1 MSQRYIALSLF
12 FLLSAVFRGGAA
24 SADLCPDS
32 VLARQIVESS
42 MLHSPLPLD
51 FERSTASR
59 QAAKTVEA
67 SKLITAD
74 TLVLAYSTANLDRAR
89 GPENDPDYAI
99 YGRASAS
106 VEIPCENW
114 EGYNRIAFSVFPDYP
129 GAGVVNVNLVFNND
143 TKEQRDG
150 YIAPTG
156 AHLVNLQNGRRND
169 CILEIDDL
177 QRDRVTRIDFYTDI
191 KGPAVV
197 TAGDSATYLIADLR
211 VERVSDPDKTR
222 GWQPGA
228 STIAHS
234 NSGYAADGTKT
245 AIIAGSHKGKI
256 KNFSL
261 VDAATGAIA
270 ATFPVKYASTTT
282 GTYGMLDFSDF
293 TEPGTFRIVAGN
305 LATEPFPLSDRV
317 WDNSLWRVL
326 NFIYCMRC
334 GDAVDGI
341 HGRCHTDLFSS
352 HEGRLTPFAGGW
364 HDAGDLSQQTLQTS
378 EVANALIEGYLA
390 NRDTNPALAARM
402 LEEAKW
408 GLRFVLA
415 NRLGNGYHASSMG
428 LLHWTDGIVGSFD
441 DISTVRVQNKA
452 YDNFLYAAHEAYA
465 ASAVADGPL
474 RTGLRQAAIEDFDF
488 ALDKFRKEGFDTFT
502 QPYEHTY
509 STSNSLYY
517 ATISLAAAQL
527 YRLSGEKRYADIAIE
542 MIEPVLACQHTEPIG
557 KLGFRG
563 FFYRDSSRRSLVH
576 SIHQSREHII
586 PQALVAICDI
596 APADDISSR
605 CRRAVELYGDYLK
618 MLMYAT
624 APYAMIPSGI
634 YREDEYLDDHGF
646 RQLHLFPPSDAT
658 ERFSTQLA
666 GGIPVGDGWT
676 LKRFPVW
683 FNVFNGNTAVHL
695 DMGKSAA
702 ICARHLGDT
711 ALMDIAEGQLRWIVG
726 ENPFNQSLIYGE
738 GSNYPS
744 LDNFSSGE
752 ITGAI
757 PVGIRTHGDTDE
769 PFWPEINNACYKE
782 VWLTSAG
789 KWISLASELKSFS
802 KKY

>member
-1 MSQRYIALSLF
+1 MLRRLTALSLF
-12 FLLSAVFRGGAA
+12 CLLLSAFRSSGAGPG
-24 SADLCPDS
+24 LCPDS
-32 VLARQIVESS
+32 ALARRIVESS

-51 FERSTASR
+51 TARSAASR

-99 YGRASAS
+99 YGRAAAS
-106 VEIPCENW
+106 IDIPCENW
-114 EGYNRIAFSVFPDYP
+114 EGFNRIAFSVFPDYP

-143 TKEQRDG
+143 TQKPKDG
-150 YIAPTG
+150 YLAPTG
-156 AHLVNLQNGRRND
+156 AHLVNLRNGRQND

-191 KGPAVV
+191 KGPADV
-197 TAGDSATYLIADLR
+197 TAGDSATYRIADLR
-211 VERVSDPDKTR
+211 VERVPNPDKTR
-222 GWQPGA
+222 GWQPA
-228 STIAHS
+228 PATIVHS

-261 VDAATGAIA
+261 VDAASGAVA
-270 ATFPVKYASTTT
+270 ASFPVKFISTTT
-282 GTYGMLDFSDF
+282 GTYGILDFSGF
-293 TEPGTFRIVAGN
+293 AQNGSYRIQAGG
-305 LATEPFPLSDRV
+305 LTTDPFPISGRV

-334 GDAVDGI
+334 GDAIDGI
-341 HGRCHTDLFSS
+341 HGRCHTDLFSL
-352 HEGRLTPFAGGW
+352 HEGRLTPFCGGW

-378 EVANALIEGYLA
+378 EVANSLIEGYVA
-390 NRDTNPALAARM
+390 HRDTNPALAARM

-428 LLHWTDGIVGSFD
+428 LRHWTDGIVGSFD

-452 YDNFLYAAHEAYA
+452 YDNFLYAAHEAFA
-465 ASAVADGPL
+465 ASVIDDGTL
-474 RTGLRQAAIEDFDF
+474 RTALSRAAAEDFDF
-488 ALDKFRKEGFDTFT
+488 ALDKFRTEGFDTFT

-517 ATISLAAAQL
+517 ATISLAATRL
-527 YRLSGEKRYADIAIE
+527 YRLTGDKRYADVAVE
-542 MIEPVLACQHTEPIG
+542 MIEPVLACQQTEPVG
-557 KLGFRG
+557 KQGFRG
-563 FFYRDSSRRSLVH
+563 FFYRDQSRRSLVH

-586 PQALVAICDI
+586 PEALVAICDI
-596 APADDISSR
+596 DAGGDTGSR
-605 CRRAVELYGDYLK
+605 CHRAVRLYGEYIK
-618 MLMYAT
+618 SLMYAT

-634 YREDEYLDDHGF
+634 YRHDEYLDDHGF
-646 RQLHLFPPSDAT
+646 RQLHLFPPSDAI
-658 ERFSTQLA
+658 ERFSAQLA
-666 GGIPVGDGWT
+666 GGIPIGDGWA

-695 DMGKSAA
+695 DTGKSAA
-702 ICARHLGDT
+702 ICASHLGDA
-711 ALMDIAEGQLRWIVG
+711 ALRDIAEGQLRWTVG

-789 KWISLASELKSFS
+789 KWISLIADLKHLNNQ
-802 KKY
+802 

>member
-1 MSQRYIALSLF
+1 MLRRYIALSLF
-12 FLLSAVFRGGAA
+12 YILIFTFRGNGAP
-24 SADLCPDS
+24 SDLCPDS
-32 VLARQIVESS
+32 VLALRIVESS
-42 MLHSPLPLD
+42 MLHSPLPID
-51 FERSTASR
+51 SSRSTASR
-59 QAAKTVEA
+59 QASKAVEA
-67 SKLITAD
+67 SKPITAD
-74 TLVLAYSTANLDRAR
+74 TLVLAYSTAALDRAR

-106 VEIPCENW
+106 VDIPCENW

-129 GAGVVNVNLVFNND
+129 GAGAVNVNLVFNND
-143 TKEQRDG
+143 TKKPKDG
-150 YIAPTG
+150 YLAPTG
-156 AHLVNLQNGRRND
+156 AHLVNLRNGRWNN

-177 QRDRVTRIDFYTDI
+177 QRDRVTGLSFYTDI
-191 KGPAVV
+191 KGPADV
-197 TAGDSATYLIADLR
+197 TAADSATYRIAGLR
-211 VERVSDPDKTR
+211 VERVPNPAKTR
-222 GWQPGA
+222 GWQPDA
-228 STIAHS
+228 TIIVHS

-245 AIIAGSHKGKI
+245 AIIAGEHKRKI
-256 KNFSL
+256 NRFSL
-261 VDAATGAIA
+261 VDAETGAIA
-270 ATFPVKYASTTT
+270 ATFPVRYEPTTT
-282 GTYGMLDFSDF
+282 GIYGILDFSSF
-293 TEPGTFRIVAGN
+293 NHPGSYLIKAGN
-305 LATEPFPLSDRV
+305 LSTEPFPLTDRV

-334 GDAVDGI
+334 GDAIDGI

-352 HEGRLTPFAGGW
+352 HDGRLTPFCGGW

-441 DISTVRVQNKA
+441 DISTVRVQDKA
-452 YDNFLYAAHEAYA
+452 YDNFLYAAHEARA
-465 ASAVADGPL
+465 ASAIPDSAL
-474 RTGLRQAAIEDFDF
+474 RTALRRAAIEDFDF
-488 ALDKFRKEGFDTFT
+488 ALDKFRREGFDTFT

-517 ATISLAAAQL
+517 ATISMAAAQL
-527 YRLSGEKRYADIAIE
+527 YRLTGEKRYAEAAAE
-542 MIEPVLACQHTEPIG
+542 MIVPVLACQQTEPVG
-557 KLGFRG
+557 KQGFRG
-563 FFYRDSSRRSLVH
+563 FFYRDESRRSLVH
-576 SIHQSREHII
+576 SIHQSREHLI
-586 PQALVAICDI
+586 PEALVAVCHIVPDGDI
-596 APADDISSR
+596 HSR
-605 CRRAVELYGDYLK
+605 CHRAIELYGGYIK
-618 MLMYAT
+618 SLMYAT

-634 YREDEYLDDHGF
+634 YRSDEYLDEHGF

-666 GGIPVGDGWT
+666 AGIPVGDGWA

-695 DMGKSAA
+695 DAGKSAA
-702 ICARHLGDT
+702 ICARLLGDSS
-711 ALMDIAEGQLRWIVG
+711 LREIAEGQMRWTVG

-769 PFWPEINNACYKE
+769 PYWPEINNACYKE

-789 KWISLASELKSFS
+789 KWISLAAELKLLNNQ
-802 KKY
+802 